1 MTNNKRTLDAPKTW
15 FAEFFIGLAIT
26 AVVAVIAVRAD
37 LSSAETHLYDVVSYI
52 KEQCNNNQML
62 DIASESKSLMRM
74 VESVELLNLQL
85 HQTAANTRDGIPD
98 KALLREYAADSYLS
112 GIILFD
118 SDGIVKE
125 KYCTDGL
132 DLNELMNGINRN
144 AFLGTAS
151 FPEKIYTVR
160 MVCADD
166 SYIDIAAAGQKDID
180 GITLVYY
187 HTPERYTR
195 IFTHSIRTLLSGYSL
210 EHNGTIVVSKDGR
223 IAASNDPSLIGTDTD
238 SLEILRRIDE
248 NHSTGKLV
256 HAAGKTRPYF
266 GLMTKG
272 RDYSIYAFMYS
283 GNVFTS
289 APQVILYT
297 LFVYCIILTAIHML
311 RWRMVQNYQKL
322 QMHLQQSYTEMLE
335 SKNRQLQ
342 EAATQAETANAAKTN
357 FLSRMSHDIRTPL
370 NGIIGLLKV
379 DEAHMDDQ
387 ELIAANHQKMS
398 VSAEHLLSLINDVL
412 QTSKLESDDVTL
424 SLEPLSLPELMSDT
438 AIMIQEQA
446 AAAGI
451 NWEFSDSDSCF
462 PSPYVYGSP
471 LHLRQIFLNVYGN
484 CIKYNKPGGSVC
496 TRVECLQSSGASV
509 TYRWIISDTGIGMS
523 EEFLEHI
530 FDPFTQ
536 EHSDARTV
544 YNGTGLGMAIVK
556 RIIAKMNGTI
566 EITSKEGEGS
576 VFIITLPF
584 KTAAAPESHLTGTS
598 AEAADIAGLSLLLA
612 EDNDINA
619 EIAQTLLT
627 DAGARITV
635 VHDGRQAVEAFRN
648 HPEGTFDAILM
659 DIMMPVMDGFEAT
672 RAIRQS
678 KRADAEKI
686 PIIAMTA
693 NAFDEDVKKSMA
705 AGMNEHL
712 TKPLQIEKVIAAIS
726 RLCRK

>member
-1 MTNNKRTLDAPKTW
+1 MTNNKRTLDAPKIW
-15 FAEFFIGLAIT
+15 FTEFLIGLAIT
-26 AVVAVIAVRAD
+26 VVVTVIAVRTD
-37 LSSAETHLYDVVSYI
+37 LSSAKTRLYDMVSYI

-85 HQTAANTRDGIPD
+85 HQTAANSLDGMPD
-98 KALLREYAADSYLS
+98 ESLLKEYAADSYLS

-118 SDGIVKE
+118 SDGVVQK

-132 DLNELMNGINRN
+132 DMNELMNGINRN

-180 GITLVYY
+180 GISLVYY

-195 IFTHSIRTLLSGYSL
+195 IFNHSIRSLLSGYSL
-210 EHNGTIVVSKDGR
+210 EHNGTLVVSKDGR
-223 IAASNDPSLIGTDTD
+223 IAASNDPSLIGMDTD
-238 SLEILRRIDE
+238 SQEILHCIDE
-248 NHSTGKLV
+248 NQTSRMLV
-256 HAAGKTRPYF
+256 HVPGKSRHCF

-272 RDYSIYAFMYS
+272 RDYSIYAYMDS
-283 GNVFTS
+283 RKVFAS
-289 APQVILYT
+289 APQAILYT

-311 RWRMVQNYQKL
+311 RWRISQNYQKQ

-342 EAATQAETANAAKTN
+342 EAVKQAETANAAKTN

-387 ELIAANHQKMS
+387 ELIASNHQKMS
-398 VSAEHLLSLINDVL
+398 ISAEHLLSLINDVL
-412 QTSKLESDDVTL
+412 QMSKLESNDVTL
-424 SLEPLSLPELMSDT
+424 SLEPLSLPKLMFDT
-438 AIMIQEQA
+438 AIIIQERA

-451 NWEFSDSDSCF
+451 NWNFSGSDSCF
-462 PSPYVYGSP
+462 PAPYVYGSP
-471 LHLRQIFLNVYGN
+471 LHLRQVFLNVYGN

-496 TRVECLQSSGASV
+496 TRVECMHSSVASV

-584 KTAAAPESHLTGTS
+584 KTAAAPESHPTDTS
-598 AEAADIAGLSLLLA
+598 AKAADITGLSLLLA

-627 DAGARITV
+627 DAGAKITV
-635 VHDGRQAVEAFRN
+635 VHNGRQAVDAFRN

-659 DIMMPVMDGFEAT
+659 DIMMPVMDGFAAA
-672 RAIRQS
+672 RAIRRS
-678 KRADAEKI
+678 KRSDAARI

-705 AGMNEHL
+705 TGMNEHL
-712 TKPLQIEKVIAAIS
+712 TKPLQIEKVTAAIS
-726 RLCRK
+726 QLCRK